1 MALSDRAGRLHGPLQ
16 RTAVHGIQGKAI
28 QPLGQFPGLNLPRLI
43 QVHPRLPTGDGLP
56 HWITQGMPNQQ
67 EHGHPGSPLSRVKE
81 HNTPVT

>member
-1 MALSDRAGRLHGPLQ
+1 
-16 RTAVHGIQGKAI
+16 
-28 QPLGQFPGLNLPRLI
+28 
-43 QVHPRLPTGDGLP
+43 VHPRLPTGDGLP